1 MAHIAEKTLR
11 AAGCDIHC
19 LQTDKA
25 SGKDV
30 LLLHG
35 AAFQAETWKQLGT
48 LDALAAAG
56 FRATAVD
63 MPGFGRS
70 AGCDSNKGEIL
81 QDLIDSEAMDR
92 PVLVGP
98 SRGGRYSLNFQA
110 ARPDM
115 VGGLVLVGTVGVQ
128 DHIDRLRS
136 LEIPCFIVW
145 GSEDDVSPV
154 SNAYLLHKE
163 IRGSELLIMEGAPH
177 PCYLKQ
183 PELWNEK
190 LGDFLRR
197 HYA

>member
-1 MAHIAEKTLR
+1 MAPIAERTLR
-11 AAGCDIHC
+11 AADCEIHC
-19 LQTDKA
+19 LQTAEA
-25 SGKDV
+25 SGRDV

-35 AAFQAETWKQLGT
+35 AAFQAETWKELGT
-48 LDALAAAG
+48 LEALGAAG
-56 FRATAVD
+56 FRATAAD

-70 AGCDSNKGEIL
+70 ADCSSNKGEVL
-81 QDLIDSEAMDR
+81 QAIIESESMNR

-128 DHIDRLRS
+128 DHIDRLRR
-136 LEIPCFIVW
+136 LDIPCLIVW

-154 SNAYLLHKE
+154 SNAHLLHKE
-163 IRGSELLIMEGAPH
+163 IHGSELLIMEGAPH

-183 PELWNEK
+183 PELWNER
-190 LGDFLRR
+190 LVDFLRR
-197 HYA
+197 HFA